1 MRGHTFSM
9 VIFLLALAG
18 LIGGLAWLIHLRFES
33 GNAYA
38 LRSSLRSDPLGS
50 KALHDAYAELS
61 GLQVSRNFIPLVQLR
76 ALPTDATL
84 LLLNTGG
91 RQLHQL
97 ADFASVPDFVEN
109 GGRLVIAL
117 NPEQVAYQHLED
129 DREEDAREEDARTN
143 KKDDAATGGESDPA
157 AEKKDTRF
165 TRRSS
170 EENESFWGGLA
181 LRHGAHAGGEASRAA
196 AAARPAPTPGRGG
209 GVLVEFDA
217 ELWSPVYQIEDEVVA
232 AQRQLGA
239 GRIVVLTDDYLFS
252 NEALL
257 KHRFTPLLTWVLGGR
272 SQLIFEETHLGVA
285 ERAGVATLMRR
296 YGLEGFALAFAG
308 LMALVVW
315 RGASPM
321 LPPFGGRAR
330 DQVIRSEHSIEAG
343 LGDLI
348 QRSLPTGDLPRQA
361 FESWQQSFIRTSG
374 DRRFYA
380 AELDEIEA
388 LLQAQEHLP
397 ARQRQPHATHL
408 KIKSIINR
416 KKRRRQ

>member
-1 MRGHTFSM
+1 MRGRTFSI
-9 VIFLLALAG
+9 VVFLLALAG

-61 GLQVSRNFIPLVQLR
+61 GLLVSRNFVPLVQLR
-76 ALPTDATL
+76 ALPNDATL

-97 ADFASVPDFVEN
+97 ADFAPVVDFVEN

-129 DREEDAREEDARTN
+129 ERGEDARTD
-143 KKDDAATGGESDPA
+143 KKDDSATSDDTDPA
-157 AEKKDTRF
+157 AEKQDTRF

-196 AAARPAPTPGRGG
+196 VAAVALPERIPWREG

-257 KHRFTPLLTWVLGGR
+257 KHRFTPLLTWVLGGQ

-315 RGASPM
+315 RGASPL

-330 DQVIRSEHSIEAG
+330 DQLIRSEHSIEAG

-361 FESWQQSFIRTSG
+361 FAAWRQSFVRTSG

-388 LLQAQEHLP
+388 LLRAQENLP